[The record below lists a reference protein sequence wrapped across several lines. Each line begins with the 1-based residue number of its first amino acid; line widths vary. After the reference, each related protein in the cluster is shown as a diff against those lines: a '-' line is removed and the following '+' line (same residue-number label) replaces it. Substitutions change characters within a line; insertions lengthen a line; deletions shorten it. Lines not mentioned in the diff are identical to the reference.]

1 MTRMMTTG
9 IAGVLLLAVGCG
21 SPGATDYTL
30 VSNVVEEVAPGD
42 CVPVEGPYPIPS
54 GASMDFSI
62 VDFDDTD
69 DMDVSVIDDAAG
81 CSFAD
86 GYGGILNTASVS
98 YTTGRVPAGNY
109 DFVVHCNNIFSSC
122 LFSLTWTATY

>member
-1 MTRMMTTG
+1 MVVV
-9 IAGVLLLAVGCG
+9 IAGVLLVAVGCG
-21 SPGATDYTL
+21 SQGATEYTL
-30 VSNVVEEVAPGD
+30 VSNVSEAVAPGD
-42 CVPVEGPYPIPS
+42 CVPVEGPYRIPS

-62 VDFDDTD
+62 VDIDDTD

-86 GYGGILNTASVS
+86 GYGGILNTASVNG
-98 YTTGRVPAGNY
+98 TTGRVPAGNY
-109 DFVVHCNNIFSSC
+109 DFVVHCNNIFSNC